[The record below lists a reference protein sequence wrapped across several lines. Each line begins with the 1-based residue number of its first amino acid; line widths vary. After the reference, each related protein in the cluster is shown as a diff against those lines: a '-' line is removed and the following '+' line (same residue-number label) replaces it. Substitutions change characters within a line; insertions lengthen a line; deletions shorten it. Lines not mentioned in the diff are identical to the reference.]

1 MNRIF
6 IIVLHFGDP
15 KVTQRCLQSIFQSK
29 LTFQGLVI
37 VDNGGNFESRD
48 KRITII
54 KNKKNLGFAGGV
66 NVGIKYAL
74 SNGADYVLLL
84 NNDTL
89 VEDNFLD
96 KLIDF
101 SEESIQVGIVGPAIK
116 FKIGDKVVYDIGGKF
131 NKVFGRT
138 SHEEVSKVVS
148 KTPRRVDYVSGC
160 AMLIKKEIFDK
171 IGFFD
176 GRFFLYYEDV
186 DFCIR
191 ARNKGFFTYV
201 LPGIFIEH
209 ELSTSIGKVSSLA
222 VYHQTKSGIQFG
234 KKHFKDRLFLNRAFI
249 VAQTLYIL
257 VKNPKVGI
265 SSISAFKYL

>member
-15 KVTQRCLQSIFQSK
+15 KVTQQCLQSIFQSK
-29 LTFQGLVI
+29 LTFQGLVV

-54 KNKKNLGFAGGV
+54 KNKKNLGFAEGV

-96 KLIDF
+96 RLIGF
-101 SEESIQVGIVGPAIK
+101 SEESMQVGIVGPAIK
-116 FKIGDKVVYDIGGKF
+116 FKKDGKVVYDIGGKF

-171 IGFFD
+171 IGLFD

-191 ARNKGFFTYV
+191 ARNKGFLTYV

-209 ELSTSIGKVSSLA
+209 ELSISVGKVSPLA
-222 VYHQTKSGIQFG
+222 VYHQTKSGLQFG
-234 KKHFKDRLFLNRAFI
+234 KKHFKSGLILNRIFI
-249 VAQTLYIL
+249 LAQSLFIL
-257 VKNPKVGI
+257 IKNPIAGKSAI
-265 SSISAFKYL
+265 LAFKYL